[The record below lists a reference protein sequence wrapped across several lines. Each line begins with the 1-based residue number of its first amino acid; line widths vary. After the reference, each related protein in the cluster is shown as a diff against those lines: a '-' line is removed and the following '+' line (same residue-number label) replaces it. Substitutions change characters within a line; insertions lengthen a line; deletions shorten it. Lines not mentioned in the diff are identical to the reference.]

1 MPPVAPSLPAPPD
14 TALNPVALLHA
25 MVAFPSLSH
34 DEGPLCDV
42 LERLVQANGVPARR
56 TGDNLYFWIGEGPRT
71 LLLNSHL
78 DVVPPSEGHPFDPFA
93 PTVRDGHLYGRGAV
107 DAKASGAS
115 MTAALLQLA
124 REGYVPEGGRVM
136 VALTACEESSG
147 YNGLE
152 HLRPEL
158 PDLSAA
164 LVGEPTG
171 LQPCIAQKGLLI
183 LKLIAHG
190 RAAHAGRAH
199 LGENA
204 IHLLMED
211 LQRLRMLHLPGDD
224 PLLGPCTLTPTVIS
238 GGDANNAVPDRCTAT
253 LDIRS
258 TPSTTHAALIATVRE
273 AVQSEVVVHSERLVP
288 VATTSDDPIVQ
299 ACRAALPEAAP
310 FGSPTASDWIFL
322 SDVPTVKIGPGQS
335 ERSHTAN
342 EHIAL
347 SEVRRAV
354 QVYRALI
361 TTYFDLAD
369 SFSA

>member
-14 TALNPVALLHA
+14 TALDAVALLKA

-34 DEGPLCDV
+34 DEGPLADFV
-42 LERLVQANGVPARR
+42 ESQVRAAGVHAQRID
-56 TGDNLYFWIGEGPRT
+56 DNIIFWIGEGPRT

-78 DVVPPSEGHPFDPFA
+78 DVVPPSKGHPYAPFA
-93 PTVRDGHLYGRGAV
+93 PTVHNGNLYGRGTV

-124 REGYVPEGGRVM
+124 QAGYEPPDGRVM
-136 VALTACEESSG
+136 VALTACEETSG

-152 HLRPEL
+152 AIRPQL

-164 LVGEPTG
+164 LVGEPTA

-199 LGENA
+199 LGQNA
-204 IHLLMED
+204 IHLLMDD
-211 LQRLRMLHLPGDD
+211 LQRLRTLQLPGED
-224 PLLGPCTLTPTVIS
+224 PLLGPCTLTPTVVS

-258 TPSTTHAALIATVRE
+258 TPSTSHTELIDAVTQ

-288 VATTSDDPIVQ
+288 VSTPPEEPIVQ
-299 ACRAALPEAAP
+299 ACQAAMPEASP

-322 SDVPTVKIGPGQS
+322 ADVPTVKIGPGQS
-335 ERSHTAN
+335 ERSHTAE

-347 SEVRRAV
+347 AEVRRAV
-354 QVYRALI
+354 QVYRAI
-361 TTYFDLAD
+361 VTTYFDSAD
-369 SFSA
+369 SSVT

>member
-1 MPPVAPSLPAPPD
+1 M
-14 TALNPVALLHA
+14 ALDPVALLKG

-34 DEGPLCDV
+34 EEGPLADWV
-42 LERLVQANGVPARR
+42 EALVKACGVSCQRID
-56 TGDNLYFWIGEGPRT
+56 DNVIFWIGEGPRT

-78 DVVPPSEGHPFDPFA
+78 DVVPPSEGHPYDPFT
-93 PTVRDGHLYGRGAV
+93 PTEREGHLYGRGTV

-115 MTAALLQLA
+115 MMAALLQLA
-124 REGYVPEGGRVM
+124 QAGYAPPDGRVM
-136 VALTACEESSG
+136 VALTACEETSG

-152 HLRPEL
+152 AIRPQL

-164 LVGEPTG
+164 LVGEPTA

-199 LGENA
+199 LGQNA

-211 LQRLRMLHLPGDD
+211 LQRLRALSLPGED
-224 PLLGPCTLTPTVIS
+224 PLLGPCTLTPTVVS

-258 TPSTTHAALIATVRE
+258 TPSTTHAALIATVTQ

-288 VATTSDDPIVQ
+288 VATAPEEPIVQ
-299 ACRAALPEAAP
+299 ACQAAVSEASP

-322 SDVPTVKIGPGQS
+322 SDVPTVKIGPGLS
-335 ERSHTAN
+335 ERSHTAE
-342 EHIAL
+342 EHINLA
-347 SEVRRAV
+347 EVTRAV
-354 QVYRALI
+354 EVYRKII
-361 TTYFDLAD
+361 TAYFTQDI
-369 SFSA
+369 S